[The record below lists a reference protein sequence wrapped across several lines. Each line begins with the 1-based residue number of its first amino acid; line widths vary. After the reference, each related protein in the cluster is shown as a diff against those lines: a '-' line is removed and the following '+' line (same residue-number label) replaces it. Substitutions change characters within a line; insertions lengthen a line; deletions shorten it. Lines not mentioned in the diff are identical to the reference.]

1 MEAPLLEALTA
12 DPPQAS
18 SVAWLDQARSE
29 ALAAARRD
37 GLPDTRVEAWKYT
50 NLRALAQRRLP
61 RGDAAAATR
70 PVAVALL
77 DGADAQAPR
86 MVFVNGR
93 FRADLSQLPVV
104 DGLSLQALADVLA
117 SDPESAR
124 AAYAQPRAGAAEV
137 FAQIN
142 TAVATDGVVLRVA
155 AGVQIQTPV
164 EILWIGTPAATDV
177 AWHARILVE
186 LEAGAALTL
195 VERHLADAAHGHL
208 GNLLAHCVVGPAA
221 TLQWLTVQDGAA
233 GSSLIRRSEA
243 TLAEAA
249 QLRLH
254 TLEAGAQWVRH
265 DLAVALAGDRARLV
279 SRGVFA
285 LRGRQHV
292 DTHLDVRHLAR
303 DTACDLVWRG
313 VADERSRGVFHGAIT
328 IAPGADGSDAQL
340 SNKNLLLSPNAEID
354 TQPVLEIHADEVKAA
369 HGATVGQLDERA
381 LFYLRSRGIP
391 ADSARALLTQA
402 FCAAVFADV
411 EPAALRERL
420 LARLT
425 GPAAE
430 AVP

>member
-1 MEAPLLEALTA
+1 MEAPLLDALTA
-12 DPPQAS
+12 DPPAAA
-18 SVAWLDQARSE
+18 VPWLGQARAA
-29 ALAAARRD
+29 ALAALRRD

-50 NLRALAQRRLP
+50 SLRALAQRRLL
-61 RGDAAAATR
+61 RDDAGAATR
-70 PVAVALL
+70 PVGAQAL
-77 DGADAQAPR
+77 DGIDAQAPR

-93 FRADLSQLPVV
+93 FRADLSRLP
-104 DGLSLQALADVLA
+104 DLAGLTLRSLADTLVH
-117 SDPESAR
+117 DPEAVR
-124 AAYAQPRAGAAEV
+124 AA
-137 FAQIN
+137 FAQRDGGVAEAFARLN
-142 TAVATDGVVLRVA
+142 TAAAADGAVLHVA
-155 AGVQIQTPV
+155 AGVQVSAPLQIV
-164 EILWIGTPAATDV
+164 WIGAPAEADL
-177 AWHARILVE
+177 AWHARMLIE

-195 VERHLADAAHGHL
+195 VEHHVADAAHAHL
-208 GNLLAHCVVGPAA
+208 GNLLVRCVVGAGATLAWA
-221 TLQWLTVQDGAA
+221 TLQDAA
-233 GSSLIRRSEA
+233 PGSSLIRRSEA

-254 TLEAGAQWVRH
+254 TLETGAQFVRH
-265 DLAVALAGDRARLV
+265 DLAVDLAGDGARLV

-285 LRGRQHV
+285 LRGRQHA

-391 ADSARALLTQA
+391 AEDARTLLTQA

-411 EPAALRERL
+411 EPVALRERL
-420 LARLT
+420 LARLG
-425 GPAAE
+425 GPDGALA
-430 AVP
+430 